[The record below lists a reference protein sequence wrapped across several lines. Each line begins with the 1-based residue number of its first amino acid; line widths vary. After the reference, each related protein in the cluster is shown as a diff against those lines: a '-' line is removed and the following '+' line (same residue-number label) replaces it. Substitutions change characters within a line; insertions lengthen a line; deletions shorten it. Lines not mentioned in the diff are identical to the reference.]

1 MSKKPK
7 ISTNSDLYPVS
18 ERVPGDEM
26 LRSED
31 SPPYGSTPSGT
42 MTPFANES
50 DAISIGGLSIENRTD
65 RISIYGSIDIT
76 RDRAGLAHAEQLQAL
91 FASIVAA
98 MQQQALPAAISI
110 KPAEDVDNP
119 FA

>member
-1 MSKKPK
+1 MSKQAKS
-7 ISTNSDLYPVS
+7 IV
-18 ERVPGDEM
+18 
-26 LRSED
+26 
-31 SPPYGSTPSGT
+31 
-42 MTPFANES
+42 PFANEA

-98 MQQQALPAAISI
+98 MRAESLPDRISI

-119 FA
+119 FG